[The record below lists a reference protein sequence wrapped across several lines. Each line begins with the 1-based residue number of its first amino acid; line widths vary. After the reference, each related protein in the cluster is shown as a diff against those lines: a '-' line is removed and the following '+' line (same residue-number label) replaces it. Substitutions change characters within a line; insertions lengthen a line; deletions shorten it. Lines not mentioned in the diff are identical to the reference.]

1 MVRSHHLNQGKVANS
16 LDDPYNLLVEKFK
29 KGNPDYAQYQDT
41 LSDLGFL
48 SVLNPFDDRASVAE
62 KKMRQKFLNFLRK
75 ELTNNE

>member
-1 MVRSHHLNQGKVANS
+1 MIRTPHFNQGKVANS
-16 LDDPYNLLVEKFK
+16 LDDPYNLLVQKFQK
-29 KGNPDYAQYQDT
+29 ENPNYSKYQDT

-62 KKMRQKFLNFLRK
+62 KKMRQEFYNFLRK